1 MNSCVFYLAS
11 MFPPSYINAIIIG
24 TVSIFIKIFQKI
36 TNFYNLTKYK
46 NLSGIF
52 TTVISII
59 SKACKYYNCN
69 VFTVTFKCNISYLIV
84 ICFFQIYYTSSYSE
98 SKNRCNLLFFDS
110 NLGTN
115 SYYNQLFCNA

>member
-36 TNFYNLTKYK
+36 TILYILTKYQ
-46 NLSGIF
+46 NLSGIC

-59 SKACKYYNCN
+59 SKACKYFNCN
-69 VFTVTFKCNISYLIV
+69 DFYGYF
-84 ICFFQIYYTSSYSE
+84 
-98 SKNRCNLLFFDS
+98 
-110 NLGTN
+110 
-115 SYYNQLFCNA
+115 